1 MIHWIPGA
9 LLWDWLQGSRSP
21 GIPPYARRILPG
33 GIGTTSLTPTYF
45 MIKWERDC
53 TTLHSCAPRLLRYL
67 LRYRPLFPSCLNIPG
82 YPCSPCSPCSPF
94 PQIHRLHGMHKCP
107 DTAPYAACIPY
118 IPHTAHFPVQGVI
131 LEIEN
136 FHFPNLQNRS
146 KNFSKIFMPSF
157 LIMVVICTE
166 QGNYLHCVVFFGV

>member
-9 LLWDWLQGSRSP
+9 LLWDLLQGSRSP

-67 LRYRPLFPSCLNIPG
+67 LRYRPLFPSCINSPG
-82 YPCSPCSPCSPF
+82 YPCCPGSPTS
-94 PQIHRLHGMHKCP
+94 P
-107 DTAPYAACIPY
+107 DTQAARDAQMPRHRPLCCLY
-118 IPHTAHFPVQGVI
+118 TLHRSFPRTGRY
-131 LEIEN
+131 
-136 FHFPNLQNRS
+136 FWR
-146 KNFSKIFMPSF
+146 SKIFISRIYKTGQKIF
-157 LIMVVICTE
+157 EKFSCQVSALR
-166 QGNYLHCVVFFGV
+166 

>member
-9 LLWDWLQGSRSP
+9 LLWDLLQGSRSP

-67 LRYRPLFPSCLNIPG
+67 LRYRPLFPSCINIPG
-82 YPCSPCSPCSPF
+82 YPCSPCSPF
-94 PQIHRLHGMHKCP
+94 PQIHRLHGMHKCL
-107 DTAPYAACIPY
+107 DTAPYAAYIPY
-118 IPHTAHFPVQGVI
+118 TARFPVQGVI
-131 LEIEN
+131 FGDRKFLFPEFTKPVKKFLKN
-136 FHFPNLQNRS
+136 FHAKFPR
-146 KNFSKIFMPSF
+146 
-157 LIMVVICTE
+157 
-166 QGNYLHCVVFFGV
+166 